1 MKIDVYARCW
11 NERDMVP
18 FFFVLHKLTQRYIIY
33 GDVVDISRLDLRPW
47 ETREGPRWWC
57 YCDSVSVK

>member
-1 MKIDVYARCW
+1 ML
-11 NERDMVP
+11 P
-18 FFFVLHKLTQRYIIY
+18 FLFLHYDKLIQRYIVY

-57 YCDSVSVK
+57 YCDRVSVK